1 MSVSRPSLWRL
12 AAAYASARRPPFSL
26 RRSTVESC
34 GVTAHRTACPAC
46 GGALGYV
53 RPSRQHATG
62 GTAIVLLHGSPG
74 SWKAWAPYLADQN
87 FVAGLSLLAFDR
99 PGYGT
104 SATCT
109 CSRSIATQGACIAAA
124 LEEIAPD
131 AALVVVG
138 HSFGGP
144 VALEVARRHHHRVR
158 ACVLLAPSL
167 DPSHERALWFQ
178 RLAAATLIRTLVPAD
193 IRSCNEEILTL
204 REGLQA
210 QAGTLPDLAVPIH
223 CLHGAMDNLVPVE
236 NTDYLARMA
245 TRARLDI
252 EIISGADHYIPWS
265 HRDRVVDLLQ
275 RLAKH

>member
-1 MSVSRPSLWRL
+1 MSFSRPSLWQL
-12 AAAYASARRPPFSL
+12 AAAYATARRPPFSL
-26 RRSTVESC
+26 RRSTLESC
-34 GVTAHRTACPAC
+34 GVSAHRTGCPEC

-53 RPSRQHATG
+53 RPRRQDATG

-74 SWKAWAPYLADQN
+74 SWRAWAPYLADRN
-87 FVAGLSLLAFDR
+87 LVASLSLLAFDR
-99 PGYGT
+99 PGYGS
-104 SATCT
+104 SATCR
-109 CSRSIATQGACIAAA
+109 CSRSVATQGACISAA
-124 LEEIAPD
+124 LDEIAPD

-144 VALEVARRHHHRVR
+144 VALEVARRHRHRVR

-193 IRSCNEEILTL
+193 IRSCNEEILML

-210 QAGTLPDLAVPIH
+210 QAGTLANLAVPIH

-245 TRARLDI
+245 TRALLDI

-265 HRDRVVDLLQ
+265 QRDRVVDLLR